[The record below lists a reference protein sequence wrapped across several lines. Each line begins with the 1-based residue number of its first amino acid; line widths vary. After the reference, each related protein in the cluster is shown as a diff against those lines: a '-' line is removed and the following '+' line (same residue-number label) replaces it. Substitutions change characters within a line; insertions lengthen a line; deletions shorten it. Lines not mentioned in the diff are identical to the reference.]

1 MYKKNTKKK
10 FFYENKNYV
19 WKKIIVRKNY
29 VFSFILKNFQIFKFL
44 NIKIYLKILFLIFF
58 K

>member
-1 MYKKNTKKK
+1 MY
-10 FFYENKNYV
+10 E
-19 WKKIIVRKNY
+19 KKIIVRKNY